1 MADYSGT
8 MRTNYFRVKDENAF
22 RELMERVYPSVHV
35 FEKLDTRGRKLFGF
49 GAYEAIA
56 GVTCAAIDEDP
67 DAQESAYDE
76 FIRCLQECIADDD
89 AIIMIEAGH
98 EKLNYVAGK
107 AEIITATDYRY
118 VDITRVA
125 VGIATEMLANPN
137 WETCCEY

>member
-1 MADYSGT
+1 MADYNGT
-8 MRTNYFRVKDENAF
+8 VRTNYFRIKDENAF
-22 RELMERVYPSVHV
+22 RELMERVYPGIHV
-35 FEKLDTRGRKLFGF
+35 FEKLDPCGHKLFGF
-49 GAYEAIA
+49 GSYEAIA
-56 GVTCAAIDEDP
+56 GVKLAAIDEDP

-118 VDITRVA
+118 ADITHVA
-125 VGIATEMLANPN
+125 VDIATEMLANPN